1 MHHPFSGTALPL
13 RSLLLLAGLSPLSA
27 CSSRLPSP
35 GSDGGVGDTTSSSSG
50 GSGTGTGPGSGG
62 ATGSGFS
69 SGSGSSSGDASTDPR
84 ASAIAST
91 LANNPSCTAL
101 PAFYWEIGDATGAL
115 YSGAVGTTYGA
126 TTSMA
131 IASASKFVWGAYV
144 VQRFASDL
152 SQMDASAMRM
162 LDGYTSFV
170 YDSCVLT
177 TSVSKCLAAGNNSTV
192 DSTDVGKFYYDGG
205 DFQNYAVALG
215 LGEDDSAKLA
225 TDIKSQVGT
234 EFAFTYGSPQLAGG
248 IKTTSA
254 DYAAFLRKILSGG
267 LALHDHLG
275 ENAVCTLPAVCP
287 AAASSPSPKAWHYSY
302 AHWVE
307 DDPNGG
313 DGAFSS
319 PGAFGFY
326 PWIDATKTYYG
337 ILARYSLDTGAYY
350 QSALCGALIRKAF
363 TTAMAQ

>member
-1 MHHPFSGTALPL
+1 MHHSFSRTALPL
-13 RSLLLLAGLSPLSA
+13 RSFLLAAGLSTLSA
-27 CSSRLPSP
+27 CSNRLTTS
-35 GSDGGVGDTTSSSSG
+35 GSDGGSGDTTGASSG
-50 GSGTGTGPGSGG
+50 GAGIGTG
-62 ATGSGFS
+62 
-69 SGSGSSSGDASTDPR
+69 SGSGSGSTSGDASTDPR

-91 LANNPSCTAL
+91 IANDPSCTAL
-101 PAFYWEIGDATGAL
+101 PAFYWEIGDARGAL

-126 TTSMA
+126 TSSMA
-131 IASASKFVWGAYV
+131 IASASKFVWSAYV

-152 SQMDASAMRM
+152 SQMDADAMRM

-170 YDSCVLT
+170 YDSCLLT
-177 TSVSKCLAAGNNSTV
+177 TSVSKCLAAGNNATV
-192 DSTDVGKFYYDGG
+192 DSADIGKFYYDGG
-205 DFQNYAVALG
+205 DFQNYAVTLG
-215 LGEDDSAKLA
+215 LGDDDSAKLA
-225 TDIKSQVGT
+225 SDIKAQVGT
-234 EFAFTYGSPQLAGG
+234 EFYFTYGSPQLAGG
-248 IKTTSA
+248 IKTTPA

-275 ENAVCTLPAVCP
+275 ENAVCTLPAECP
-287 AAASSPSPKAWHYSY
+287 GAASSPSPKAWHYSY

-337 ILARYSLDTGAYY
+337 ILARYSLDAGAYY

-363 TTAMAQ
+363 TTGTAQ